1 MMKQFN
7 RNQTIKYKMSDN
19 GGNNPPMP
27 SSGGATGAV
36 FTGTDAT
43 PIPLSAIAAAPAATL
58 AEASPHAGV
67 INTIDPYFYNQ
78 FVALTN
84 FTWTTTQPPGTLL
97 WSSQITPLKGHI
109 NLQYLAKLYNIWVG
123 GLDYQVKVA
132 GTGFHAGAIA
142 VCRLPPNINPAT
154 LTGSNQFTMFEYTI
168 IDPKTLEAMMK
179 GICDQRPV
187 MYHYM
192 NTALTDPLAIGGY
205 IAIYVLLQLNTSSSG
220 SSQIDVQV
228 FNKCAVDFNL
238 LQIVPTSLDTVGPPP
253 SESYRQL
260 FQEKRLALSPYTM
273 GPAVALIVEASTVLG
288 STATAKLR
296 NVNTLGFFDGDTI
309 STPIPGI
316 VPSYSGYFKA
326 TGPNSAFLCDSVGTA
341 RPQKLN
347 FGRVTG
353 APNVCAAYGVGG
365 GVFLSFV
372 LSGDA
377 FGSISVTAYS
387 VIGAIV
393 PLVTNT
399 VYPFSFQ
406 AVTTMDPSPSAIVWS
421 PVAAGESIVTFQ
433 SSVPYAIGVPPGITN
448 GIFVRRSL
456 STLHISQEIATG
468 DYKNEVGQA
477 ALLVVVDM
485 VFNTPLFYVK
495 LYNTGAFSAAAVV
508 AEVLLDFSDLGLE
521 FVGYIRELDPIPG
534 PTVAMATAM
543 ALHETRSLNAR
554 MRSSLA
560 IKEN

>member
-1 MMKQFN
+1 
-7 RNQTIKYKMSDN
+7 MSDN

-27 SSGGATGAV
+27 STGGATGAV
-36 FTGTDAT
+36 FTGTDQT

-97 WSSQITPLKGHI
+97 WSSAISPLRGHI
-109 NLQYLAKLYNIWVG
+109 NLQYLSKLYNIWVG

-192 NTALTDPLAIGGY
+192 NTPLTDPLAIGGY

-228 FNKCAVDFNL
+228 FNKCAIDFNL
-238 LQIVPTSLDTVGPPP
+238 LQIVPTSLDTSGPPP

-273 GPAVALIVEASTVLG
+273 GPVHALIVEASTVLG
-288 STATAKLR
+288 SAATAKLR
-296 NVNTLGFFDGDTI
+296 NVNTLAFFDGDTL
-309 STPIPGI
+309 STPIPDI
-316 VPSYSGYFKA
+316 VPSWSGFFHA
-326 TGPNSAFLCDSVGTA
+326 TGVGTAFLCDGSGVA
-341 RPQKLN
+341 RPQKIN
-347 FGRVTG
+347 FGAISGSPTVCVAFGREADAYRSFAISGDGFGAITVT
-353 APNVCAAYGVGG
+353 AFTAAG
-365 GVFLSFV
+365 V
-372 LSGDA
+372 LSDL
-377 FGSISVTAYS
+377 V
-387 VIGAIV
+387 VGA
-393 PLVTNT
+393 
-399 VYPFSFQ
+399 VYPFTFSS
-406 AVTTMDPSPSAIVWS
+406 TTVMVPSPSAAVWS
-421 PVAAGESIVTFQ
+421 PVASGESIVTFQ
-433 SSVPYAIGVPPGITN
+433 SVVPFAMPIPSGT
-448 GIFVRRSL
+448 FVGTFTRRSL
-456 STLHISQEIATG
+456 STLHISQELATG
-468 DYKNEVGQA
+468 DYRNELGQA
-477 ALLVVVDM
+477 ALLVVIDTVL
-485 VFNTPLFYVK
+485 NTPLFYVK

-508 AEVLLDFSDLGLE
+508 AEVLLDFSGLGLE

-534 PTVAMATAM
+534 PTLAMASAM
-543 ALHETRSLNAR
+543 ALHETRMLNTK
-554 MRSSLA
+554 MRASLA